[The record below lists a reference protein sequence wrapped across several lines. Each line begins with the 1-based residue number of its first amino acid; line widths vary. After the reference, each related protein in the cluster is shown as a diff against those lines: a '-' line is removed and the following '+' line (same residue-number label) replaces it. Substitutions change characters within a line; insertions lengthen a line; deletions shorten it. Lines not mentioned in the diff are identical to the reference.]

1 MNEDDDSFASLL
13 EAAMGDLNLP
23 FEARERVRTM
33 PKQQQ
38 VFYTKD
44 KKLRCIRIV
53 LGLYA
58 LTHSIPLSQS
68 LTSIPFL

>member
-44 KKLRCIRIV
+44 KKLQFV